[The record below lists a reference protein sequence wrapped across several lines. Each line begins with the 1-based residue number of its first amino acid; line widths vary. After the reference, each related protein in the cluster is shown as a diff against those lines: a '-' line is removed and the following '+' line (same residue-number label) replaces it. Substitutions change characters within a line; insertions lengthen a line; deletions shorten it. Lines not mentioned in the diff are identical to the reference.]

1 MQKEIND
8 VSEAIQK
15 AKTELVKFANEIREI
30 KWDRFDYL
38 QDRIEAI
45 TSDAEFLIDLMDHT
59 DLYDEV
65 GQLTDTGVA
74 TMGLHGQNYNV
85 YMAQADKYA
94 KEIRKLNKEIANDPQ
109 NTKLLERR
117 QELLEAQ
124 RDFILAAE
132 DEKDAIV
139 DMVREGIDI
148 ELEALQDLIDKYEES
163 LDSAKDLYD
172 YQKKVKEQTSEI
184 AKLQK
189 QLSAYAGDTSEE
201 NRARIQKLTVDL
213 SDAMEDLEETQY
225 EHYISESKKMLDNL
239 YDEYER
245 ILNERLDN
253 IDVLIGDMIDAVNVN
268 SGNILTTL
276 EAQSKE
282 VGYTITENEKAIWS
296 NEGNAAVIISKYG
309 DKVAGVVDT
318 HGGMLFQK
326 LTSVGYVIDK
336 IAFKEIVNAAK
347 SESTAQKTISSTASQ
362 TIADKSVKPAATATS
377 NPVKTPTNTN
387 TNSNNRAFNDAIKK
401 GIAWAIWV
409 KGGPKSGWGDGSD
422 RKKRLTEK
430 FGAAS
435 AKATQD
441 YINKNLDNLYNSW
454 VKAGK
459 PSLTNYYYS
468 AFKHGGLADYT
479 GPAWIDGTPTEPEM
493 VLDAK
498 DTENFI
504 ALKDAMRSIAN
515 GDNAL
520 ATLFGGNGTASKLI
534 ENLGAFQAPGI
545 NSGSSIGDVTYQI
558 NIPIDHVEDYEDFV
572 NKLRADGRFEKMIQS
587 MTVDRLVGG
596 SRLSKNK
603 YQW

>member
-8 VSEAIQK
+8 VKEAIQK
-15 AKTELVKFANEIREI
+15 SEIELVKFSNTIREI
-30 KWDRFDYL
+30 KWERFDYL
-38 QDRIEAI
+38 QEQISKITDEA
-45 TSDAEFLIDLMDHT
+45 DFLIDLMEHSDLFTDH
-59 DLYDEV
+59 
-65 GQLTDTGVA
+65 GNLTETGMA

-85 YMAQADKYA
+85 YMNQADRYA
-94 KEIRKLNKEIANDPQ
+94 EELLKLDKELANDPY
-109 NTKLLERR
+109 NTILLERR
-117 QELLEAQ
+117 EELLEAQ
-124 RDFILAAE
+124 RDSILAAE
-132 DEKDAIV
+132 DEKEAIV
-139 DMVREGIDI
+139 DLVRDGIDL
-148 ELEALQDLIDKYEES
+148 ELEALQDLIDSYEDS
-163 LDSAKDLYD
+163 LDSARDLFEYT
-172 YQKKVKEQTSEI
+172 KKVKEQTAEVT
-184 AKLQK
+184 KLQK
-189 QLSAYAGDTSEE
+189 QLSAYQGDDSEE
-201 NRARIQKLTVDL
+201 NKARLQKITVDL
-213 SDAMEDLEETQY
+213 SEAMEDLQETEY
-225 EHYISESKKMLDNL
+225 ERTISEQKKMLDNL
-239 YDEYER
+239 YDEYEM
-245 ILNERLDN
+245 ILNQRLDN
-253 IDVLIGDMIDAVNVN
+253 IDALLADMIASINAN
-268 SGNILTTL
+268 AEGISTTIT
-276 EAQSKE
+276 ESANN
-282 VGYTITENEKAIWS
+282 VGYTISENMKSIWTQ
-296 NEGNAAVIISKYG
+296 GGPGYQVVAMYG
-309 DKVAGVVDT
+309 DALPGQ
-318 HGGMLFQK
+318 FASK
-326 LTSVGYVIDK
+326 LTTVNSTLANIQSLVEKMVSASDK
-336 IAFKEIVNAAK
+336 AA
-347 SESTAQKTISSTASQ
+347 ESKISATTPSTKTDT
-362 TIADKSVKPAATATS
+362 TVKPAATAPASTAKVTTTTTS
-377 NPVKTPTNTN
+377 
-387 TNSNNRAFNDAIKK
+387 SNNSKFNDDVKR

-409 KGGPKSGWGDGSD
+409 KGGAQSGWGNNPD
-422 RKKRLTEK
+422 RKNRLTEK
-430 FGAAS
+430 FGAAN

-459 PSLTNYYYS
+459 PSLTKYYYS

-520 ATLFGGNGTASKLI
+520 AALFGGNGTASKLI